1 MATDENRSLSQGIA
15 IPQWMKSKITDHK
28 LDMETANFSPTEL
41 DDSFFYIRY
50 PRALSEPVEPPPQQQ
65 QSQQNTMQPPSSAPI
80 SDAIKKPDFSK
91 HTIPCQRFLAEKA
104 GQFFRNANNGI
115 IKSNGTDDGFK
126 GEAAECGSSVIKVAH
141 QMVSGKLIRGP
152 DDPDR
157 PPNGFNPMIRR
168 GSKSLPS
175 SPMASPNTS
184 PKSKRRLTNKY
195 FTGPFAEDGDRN
207 KGNWILSSLL
217 GRRSMSQ
224 SVNMIAEE
232 TDSGMQNASSE
243 ASIDSIQGVKSKKQ
257 ILRPKPSELRE
268 MNFWSPTS
276 M

>member
-1 MATDENRSLSQGIA
+1 
-15 IPQWMKSKITDHK
+15 
-28 LDMETANFSPTEL
+28 
-41 DDSFFYIRY
+41 
-50 PRALSEPVEPPPQQQ
+50 
-65 QSQQNTMQPPSSAPI
+65 
-80 SDAIKKPDFSK
+80 
-91 HTIPCQRFLAEKA
+91 
-104 GQFFRNANNGI
+104 
-115 IKSNGTDDGFK
+115 
-126 GEAAECGSSVIKVAH
+126 
-141 QMVSGKLIRGP
+141 MVSGKLIRP
-152 DDPDR
+152 TDDPDC
-157 PPNGFNPMIRR
+157 PIGFNPMIRR

-175 SPMASPNTS
+175 SPLASPNTS

-232 TDSGMQNASSE
+232 TESGMHNASSE
-243 ASIDSIQGVKSKKQ
+243 TSVDSIPGIGGKGKKQ
-257 ILRPKPSELRE
+257 VLRPKPSELRE